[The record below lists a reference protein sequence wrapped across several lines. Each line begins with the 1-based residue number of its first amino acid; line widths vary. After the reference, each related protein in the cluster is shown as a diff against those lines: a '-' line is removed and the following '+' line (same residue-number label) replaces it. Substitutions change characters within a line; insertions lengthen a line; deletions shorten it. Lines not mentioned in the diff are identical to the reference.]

1 MERAHWQ
8 DAIAFFV
15 GICLVAA
22 VFVLKVTP
30 PAGVSLAVA
39 SWNFIA
45 VGVAVLA
52 VAGSALY
59 AYRQWEEWVL
69 LLLGLWTAIS
79 PWVLGYSEV
88 TTYVTVAL
96 VSGLVVALL
105 AGATVL
111 WTGGS
116 TGK

>member
-15 GICLVAA
+15 GIGLVAA

-59 AYRQWEEWVL
+59 ACGCSCSSGSGQPYRPGCWA
-69 LLLGLWTAIS
+69 TA
-79 PWVLGYSEV
+79 
-88 TTYVTVAL
+88 
-96 VSGLVVALL
+96 
-105 AGATVL
+105 
-111 WTGGS
+111 
-116 TGK
+116 K